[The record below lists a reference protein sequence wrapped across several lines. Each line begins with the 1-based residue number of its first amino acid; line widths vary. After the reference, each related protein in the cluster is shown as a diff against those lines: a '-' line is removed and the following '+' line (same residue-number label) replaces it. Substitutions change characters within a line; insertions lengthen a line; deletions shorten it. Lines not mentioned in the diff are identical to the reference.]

1 VSPRGSNTVMPGGD
15 GLDDRLSGVPGYA
28 EGLEV
33 RPLASRPADP
43 SQAASRLSAFT
54 VDVEDWYQSCVDIDA
69 PISERVVRNVDRI
82 LAILDAKRVKG
93 TFFVQGRVA
102 ETYPQLLRD
111 LVAEGHEIQSHGY
124 SHRPL
129 YSLSRSDLREEL
141 HCARAAVEDAC
152 AERVTAFRAPDFSI
166 LPANLWALEALVE
179 AGFEVDSSLFPARAP
194 RYGLPGWELG
204 PHRITLPGGGEILE
218 VPVAIWPIAGLRVP
232 VAGGGYFRVLPRRV
246 LERGMRAIRD
256 SGRPMIMYCHPYEF
270 SPRELDDYRGEVPAR
285 ERLSQSS
292 GRAASIRRI
301 TRLLD
306 TFPFGRFDDTLRSWG
321 LPIGAPPR
329 PAEQLAAT

>member
-1 VSPRGSNTVMPGGD
+1 MPGGD
-15 GLDDRLSGVPGYA
+15 GLDDRLPGVPGYA

-33 RPLASRPADP
+33 RPLASRPTDP

-152 AERVTAFRAPDFSI
+152 GERVTAFRAPDFSI
-166 LPANLWALEALVE
+166 LSSNLWALEVLAEV
-179 AGFEVDSSLFPARAP
+179 GFEVDSSLFPAKSS
-194 RYGLPGWELG
+194 RYGIRDWEIG
-204 PHRITLPGGGEILE
+204 PHRLTLPSGAELLE
-218 VPVAIWPIAGLRVP
+218 VPVAIWAVAGLRVP
-232 VAGGGYFRVLPRRV
+232 VAGGGYCRLLPRAV
-246 LERGMRAIRD
+246 LERGVRGIQD
-256 SGRPMIMYCHPYEF
+256 SGRPAILYFHPYEF
-270 SPRELDDYRGEVPAR
+270 SPRELNDYRGEVPR
-285 ERLSQSS
+285 SRRVSQSL
-292 GRAASIRRI
+292 GRKALVD
-301 TRLLD
+301 RLTGLLRA
-306 TFPFGRFDDTLRSWG
+306 FPFGRFDETLRDWE
-321 LPIGAPPR
+321 L
-329 PAEQLAAT
+329 Q